1 MKTVNYTPDP
11 KKKPQLTEEQEA
23 KLAAM
28 SDKDIDYSDIEEL
41 DDDFWNHAQ
50 PVTNDLTQLVTLE
63 VKPSACAVNKSKTPK

>member
-11 KKKPQLTEEQEA
+11 KKKPRLTAEQEA

-28 SDKDIDYSDIEEL
+28 SDEDIDYSDIEEL

-50 PVTNDLTQLVTLE
+50 PVTNDLPEPASLK
-63 VKPSACAVNKSKTPK
+63 VKASDQPQAGTA